1 MISSASRASSSAMS
15 EPASPLPAQTEPER
29 ALIGPGGAF
38 EGLLLLHGPARV
50 DGRVR
55 GEIVGSSL
63 WIGRSAE
70 VEARVEVDELV
81 VSGVVAGSVRVQG
94 RALLRAT
101 ARVTASL
108 EARSLVLEEG
118 CLLEGRCSTGPVAG
132 PAEDGSGLS

>member
-1 MISSASRASSSAMS
+1 MP
-15 EPASPLPAQTEPER
+15 EPPPSPAPQAEPER
-29 ALIGPGGAF
+29 SLIGPGAAF

-50 DGRVR
+50 EGRVR

-81 VSGVVAGSVRVQG
+81 VSGVVAGSVCVQG

-101 ARVTASL
+101 ARVSASL

-118 CLLEGRCSTGPVAG
+118 CLLEGHCSTGSAADPDRVD
-132 PAEDGSGLS
+132 PGLS

>member
-1 MISSASRASSSAMS
+1 MP
-15 EPASPLPAQTEPER
+15 EPVAPPPIEPER
-29 ALIGPGGAF
+29 SLIGPGAAF

-81 VSGVVAGSVRVQG
+81 VSGVVAGSVCVQG
-94 RALLRAT
+94 RALLRST

-108 EARSLVLEEG
+108 VARSLVLEEG
-118 CLLEGRCSTGPVAG
+118 CVLEGRCSTRSGAENGGDPG
-132 PAEDGSGLS
+132 PA